1 MLTKNLID
9 ENQFPNLEFDWTQ
22 KIKLGKF
29 NKFKD
34 QYLNIIWANKNVQPK
49 KVKLSKRIKEL
60 NLDQQFLVN
69 QNVAESS
76 QEEEIKIDVISDES
90 DFEAIKIIND
100 EKIDEFDEMIQNV
113 EKYEIEIHDNYERL

>member
-1 MLTKNLID
+1 MIDFAEYIYGLKFEEEPNYNFLRFMLTKNLID

-76 QEEEIKIDVISDES
+76 
-90 DFEAIKIIND
+90 
-100 EKIDEFDEMIQNV
+100 
-113 EKYEIEIHDNYERL
+113 